1 VPLQVGA
8 LFSHGVWQTHVPPT
22 TTQVWP
28 LGQGP
33 LQVGNVCWQVT
44 GGMQT
49 LPGKVSVTG
58 CSVPSSMPLVRA
70 RSVSGLVSVA
80 STVRSAVTHV
90 SVGLHVVHT
99 GGRQSVFVMQN
110 TLAVALQWGWNG
122 TLTGS
127 PACPRTTTHGP
138 LAGAQSSCDMQS
150 WFGARSQCG
159 LTWQTPPPRQSKQLP
174 FGQSARVGHGSPA
187 WMPPMHVEPV
197 EHELPVQSS
206 FMMHMRPVIPGVGL
220 KRQNPKPGSKL
231 AVGTIGDRLEI
242 SSVMVLRRMRSTGST
257 LVTVIVQAIG
267 SPTLAMGM
275 GTQGVHDPPGHWSA
289 DVHRSPPLGPP
300 TQMVAVQMPFG
311 TPAGLSQSRSD
322 AHATPAFGPP
332 MQTAW
337 TPPPGSWQSAA
348 VWQVAPALTPGQ
360 PAVVPW
366 RHARRA
372 AFTQLFSI
380 CAPCWARAT
389 GCGPAVS
396 IRKAKTRLPLVIRKT
411 RALLVMVQHSL
422 LSRS

>member
-1 VPLQVGA
+1 
-8 LFSHGVWQTHVPPT
+8 
-22 TTQVWP
+22 
-28 LGQGP
+28 
-33 LQVGNVCWQVT
+33 
-44 GGMQT
+44 MQT

-90 SVGLHVVHT
+90 SVGLHGVHT

-311 TPAGLSQSRSD
+311 TPAGLSQSRVGLEFS
-322 AHATPAFGPP
+322 GPSRKRCDG
-332 MQTAW
+332 ALR
-337 TPPPGSWQSAA
+337 QSRARGA
-348 VWQVAPALTPGQ
+348 SRARRRARDIAPAVPRPRDQ
-360 PAVVPW
+360 PAHVARLTRSRHVPAHLIAVDPVVRRRYELTCPGVR
-366 RHARRA
+366 RH
-372 AFTQLFSI
+372 
-380 CAPCWARAT
+380 
-389 GCGPAVS
+389 
-396 IRKAKTRLPLVIRKT
+396 
-411 RALLVMVQHSL
+411 
-422 LSRS
+422 